1 MERSTLIAL
10 EKHLYAIHLEM
21 DGLARLITKQ
31 LIHLS
36 QVAASVEHFRRM
48 SFDIYKHR
56 TSLEQIPS
64 QVLYETAL
72 DYEDWLDEEFDE
84 IPASWQLA
92 TKEEE
97 ALEQLWWFE
106 FSRIQ
111 AELEEWLSLYLI
123 RRIRE
128 DVRYMPPVIEK
139 NAYALSE
146 DARHVFW
153 RLLQR
158 SVAKPSSK
166 IKANQLSCRMG
177 IAEIARCARLNQDRT
192 RRAIGELTSR
202 GLIAIEEDDEK
213 LKMRL
218 RLQVI

>member
-1 MERSTLIAL
+1 MERSILIAL
-10 EKHLYAIHLEM
+10 EKHLYVMHHDL
-21 DGLARLITKQ
+21 DGLARLITKKFV
-31 LIHLS
+31 HLS

-48 SFDIYKHR
+48 SFDIYKSR
-56 TSLEQIPS
+56 ESLAQISP

-72 DYEDWLDEEFDE
+72 DYEDWLEEEFDQ
-84 IPASWQLA
+84 IPPSWMLSRDEELA
-92 TKEEE
+92 
-97 ALEQLWWFE
+97 LDQLWWFE
-106 FSRIQ
+106 FFRIQ

-128 DVRYMPPVIEK
+128 DIRYVPPVIEK
-139 NAYALSE
+139 NAYALSD

-177 IAEIARCARLNQDRT
+177 IAEIARCARLNEERT
-192 RRAIGELTSR
+192 EQAIDELTAR
-202 GLIAIEEDDEK
+202 GIISIVEENEK
-213 LKMRL
+213 MKLHV

>member
-72 DYEDWLDEEFDE
+72 DYEDWLEEEFDE

-97 ALEQLWWFE
+97 ALEQLWQDFLQTRDPFSE
-106 FSRIQ
+106 FRHRIFTTHPAKDRIGCRLDRNVQVTNDDRAPDIFSR
-111 AELEEWLSLYLI
+111 
-123 RRIRE
+123 
-128 DVRYMPPVIEK
+128 
-139 NAYALSE
+139 NAA
-146 DARHVFW
+146 
-153 RLLQR
+153 
-158 SVAKPSSK
+158 
-166 IKANQLSCRMG
+166 
-177 IAEIARCARLNQDRT
+177 IAATA
-192 RRAIGELTSR
+192 S
-202 GLIAIEEDDEK
+202 
-213 LKMRL
+213 
-218 RLQVI
+218 

>member
-10 EKHLYAIHLEM
+10 EKHIYAIHLEL

-31 LIHLS
+31 LLHLS
-36 QVAASVEHFRRM
+36 QVAGSVEHFRRM
-48 SFDIYKHR
+48 SFDLYKKR
-56 TSLEQIPS
+56 ETLDRIAP

-72 DYEDWLDEEFDE
+72 DYEDFLEEEFDDV
-84 IPASWQLA
+84 PASWALSTDEA
-92 TKEEE
+92 E
-97 ALEQLWWFE
+97 ALDQLWWFE
-106 FSRIQ
+106 FFRIQ
-111 AELEEWLSLYLI
+111 AEMEDWLSLYLI

-128 DVRYMPPVIEK
+128 DIRYVPPVIEK
-139 NAYALSE
+139 NAYALSD

-177 IAEIARCARLNQDRT
+177 ITEIARYARFSLERT
-192 RRAIGELTSR
+192 QLAIEELTAR
-202 GLIAIEEDDEK
+202 GIISIEEDDEK
-213 LKMRL
+213 LKLRV

>member
-10 EKHLYAIHLEM
+10 EKHLYAIHHDF
-21 DGLARLITKQ
+21 DGLARLITKK

-48 SFDIYKHR
+48 SFDIYKTR
-56 TSLEQIPS
+56 ESIGQISP

-84 IPASWQLA
+84 IPASWQISR
-92 TKEEE
+92 EEDR

-106 FSRIQ
+106 FFRIQ

-128 DVRYMPPVIEK
+128 DIRYVPPVIEK
-139 NAYALSE
+139 NAYALSD

-166 IKANQLSCRMG
+166 INANQLTCRMG
-177 IAEIARCARLNQDRT
+177 IAEIARCARLNQERT
-192 RRAIGELTSR
+192 ERAIDELTTR
-202 GLIAIEEDDEK
+202 GIISILEENEK
-213 LKMRL
+213 MKLHV

>member
-10 EKHLYAIHLEM
+10 EKHIYAIHLEL

-31 LIHLS
+31 LLHLS
-36 QVAASVEHFRRM
+36 QVAGSVEHFRRM
-48 SFDIYKHR
+48 SFDLYKKR
-56 TSLEQIPS
+56 ETLDRIAP

-72 DYEDWLDEEFDE
+72 DYEDFLEEEFDDV
-84 IPASWQLA
+84 PASWALS
-92 TKEEE
+92 TDE
-97 ALEQLWWFE
+97 AKALDQLWWFE
-106 FSRIQ
+106 FFRIQ
-111 AELEEWLSLYLI
+111 AEMEDWLSLYLI

-128 DVRYMPPVIEK
+128 DIRYVPPVIEK
-139 NAYALSE
+139 NAYALSD

-177 IAEIARCARLNQDRT
+177 ITEIARYARFSLERT
-192 RRAIGELTSR
+192 QLAIEELTAR
-202 GLIAIEEDDEK
+202 GIISIEEDDEK
-213 LKMRL
+213 LKLRV

>member
-1 MERSTLIAL
+1 MERSILIAL
-10 EKHLYAIHLEM
+10 EKHLYVMHHDL
-21 DGLARLITKQ
+21 DGLARLITKKFVQ
-31 LIHLS
+31 LS

-48 SFDIYKHR
+48 SFDIYKSR
-56 TSLEQIPS
+56 ESLAQISP

-72 DYEDWLDEEFDE
+72 DYEDWLEEEFDQ
-84 IPASWQLA
+84 IPPSWMLSRD
-92 TKEEE
+92 EEH
-97 ALEQLWWFE
+97 ALDQLWWFE
-106 FSRIQ
+106 FFRIQ

-128 DVRYMPPVIEK
+128 DIRYVPPVIEK
-139 NAYALSE
+139 NAYALSD

-177 IAEIARCARLNQDRT
+177 IAEIARCARLNEERT
-192 RRAIGELTSR
+192 EQAIDELTAR
-202 GLIAIEEDDEK
+202 GIISIVEENEK
-213 LKMRL
+213 MKLHV